1 MTSFIG
7 RLPVSVVFDTDS
19 SRCFVSIPVAHDL
32 SHSASAHGSRFSDI
46 LTASYDGRALTTDIE
61 FEVARSLDCDVFFL
75 IGMNWIAAWHA
86 VGREDEH
93 PAHNPYSRGASGLQG
108 DSTSW
113 LNLLSIVHDIFFASC
128 RSGVRL
134 GPLSSEVVLLEQACA
149 LHGLDFK
156 GSYSLLELRKSLLQH
171 LLHGECVI
179 SDTRSKHRDYTAC
192 REVAAGFGT
201 PSNLVEFIL
210 DELMS
215 ADASV
220 ISGGDLWF
228 IAQSICNDLEC
239 THAQE
244 LHPRQEA
251 ISILKI
257 FRSRSAYER
266 VSQTFQSLFSKTEHM
281 FKPSLEAI
289 ASWHGLCFVGTKDQL
304 LDRIIDHVSRGK
316 CTLYAADSR
325 VACAH
330 ISDELCTEDVDGDD
344 IRTHSSIDSLHSSPD
359 TSQEVVNLQIRVLSS
374 LRKTIACK
382 PLIRLLRLDLM
393 KEKVFRACANAL
405 KRI

>member
-1 MTSFIG
+1 
-7 RLPVSVVFDTDS
+7 
-19 SRCFVSIPVAHDL
+19 
-32 SHSASAHGSRFSDI
+32 
-46 LTASYDGRALTTDIE
+46 
-61 FEVARSLDCDVFFL
+61 
-75 IGMNWIAAWHA
+75 MNWIAAWHA

-93 PAHNPYSRGASGLQG
+93 PAHNPYSRGASGLQVTLCILGG
-108 DSTSW
+108 DASHLPESAVSGPVD
-113 LNLLSIVHDIFFASC
+113 LSQSSSLAGAVLSSRRRSKSIVHDIFFASC

-134 GPLSSEVVLLEQACA
+134 GPLSSEACT

-215 ADASV
+215 GDASV

-239 THAQE
+239 TRAQE
-244 LHPRQEA
+244 LHPRQKA

-281 FKPSLEAI
+281 SKPSLEAI

-330 ISDELCTEDVDGDD
+330 ISDELGTEDVDGDD

-382 PLIRLLRLDLM
+382 PLIRLL
-393 KEKVFRACANAL
+393 
-405 KRI
+405 